1 MKNLLL
7 YGTTNY
13 GEQLS
18 TSDLNKFKELSQEF
32 NIYIISQNKFENI
45 ENKYV
50 NIYYIKKSNNRYLN
64 YLKFY
69 FLNFV
74 KFYKIVK
81 SKEID
86 IVSAKD
92 PISALIPVIVRK
104 VTKLHYKLIIE
115 HHGNYLNLLLNQRK
129 FYFTK
134 TITTFSKSIAKFSY
148 KNCDFIRGVHELEVK
163 RIAKKYNKEF
173 SIFPAWVDYKTFYA
187 TDEKRLRKDL
197 LFIGNVIPRK
207 GVLFLLQ
214 AYNKFIETFN
224 YRGKFLIVGDHPNE
238 EYLNKCLN
246 YTNDNNLRNV
256 SFIGKKTPEEIANL
270 MNNSAVLLMASSFE
284 GLPRV
289 LIESG
294 LCKLPSISSDID
306 GISTPFGTD
315 GGTMLYE
322 HERIDKLVS
331 SLRVFFQNDEIQIQ
345 LGKDSFELANKLAG
359 KGKFLYNWK
368 NIERS
373 FYEE

>member
-1 MKNLLL
+1 L
-7 YGTTNY
+7 
-13 GEQLS
+13 E
-18 TSDLNKFKELSQEF
+18 
-32 NIYIISQNKFENI
+32 
-45 ENKYV
+45 
-50 NIYYIKKSNNRYLN
+50 
-64 YLKFY
+64 
-69 FLNFV
+69 
-74 KFYKIVK
+74 
-81 SKEID
+81 
-86 IVSAKD
+86 
-92 PISALIPVIVRK
+92 VRK
-104 VTKLHYKLIIE
+104 
-115 HHGNYLNLLLNQRK
+115 
-129 FYFTK
+129 
-134 TITTFSKSIAKFSY
+134 
-148 KNCDFIRGVHELEVK
+148 
-163 RIAKKYNKEF
+163 IAKKYNKEF

-187 TDEKRLRKDL
+187 LEEKRSRKDL

-224 YRGKFLIVGDHPNE
+224 YKGKFLIVGDHPNE

-246 YTNDNNLRNV
+246 YVNDNNLRNV

-306 GISTPFGTD
+306 GISTPFGTV

-322 HERIDKLVS
+322 HESIDKLVL
-331 SLRVFFQNDEIQIQ
+331 SLRNFFQNDEIQIQ
-345 LGKDSFELANKLAG
+345 LAKDSFELANKLAG

>member
-32 NIYIISQNKFENI
+32 NIYIISQNKFKNI
-45 ENKYV
+45 ENNYV
-50 NIYYIKKSNNRYLN
+50 NIYYIKKSNNRYVN
-64 YLKFY
+64 YL
-69 FLNFV
+69 
-74 KFYKIVK
+74 
-81 SKEID
+81 
-86 IVSAKD
+86 
-92 PISALIPVIVRK
+92 
-104 VTKLHYKLIIE
+104 
-115 HHGNYLNLLLNQRK
+115 K

-148 KNCDFIRGVHELEVK
+148 KNCDFIRGVHELEVRK
-163 RIAKKYNKEF
+163 IAKKYNKEF

-187 TDEKRLRKDL
+187 LEEKRSRKDL

-224 YRGKFLIVGDHPNE
+224 YKGKFLIVGDHPNE

-246 YTNDNNLRNV
+246 YVNDNNLRNV

-306 GISTPFGTD
+306 GISSPFGTN

-322 HERIDKLVS
+322 HESIDKLVL
-331 SLRVFFQNDEIQIQ
+331 SLRNFFQNDEIQIQ
-345 LGKDSFELANKLAG
+345 LAKDSFELANKLAG